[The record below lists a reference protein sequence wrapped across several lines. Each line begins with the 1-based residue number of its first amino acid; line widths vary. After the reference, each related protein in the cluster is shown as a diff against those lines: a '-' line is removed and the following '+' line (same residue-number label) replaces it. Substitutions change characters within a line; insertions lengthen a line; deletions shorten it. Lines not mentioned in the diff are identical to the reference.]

1 MIDFLGLFGAGSGS
15 PKSNNSSNSSIHST
29 ESDSSHLL
37 EHLLGLPAYRGKR
50 SYADNQDLPPVFET
64 VSTPFTSAVGLY
76 RHGPELAPVYTT
88 TDHFV
93 AIMGYAIYRS
103 DTPGAQLHKGP
114 LTAQH
119 LLEAYLNHGSDLP
132 SLLRGSFIA
141 CIQDLRSGEVFF
153 VTDPLNIRQWY
164 HYQLPNGTLAVSSQL
179 GALTSLM
186 RAHDL
191 TPRLSQTALV
201 SYILLEYPLGERTM
215 VEGVEAF
222 PPGAIS
228 RFNPKSSSL
237 IHTRYYSVA
246 SNLLVER
253 AQFSERDGV
262 ELLDETLQHTI
273 KAYVSDWK
281 RTAVALTG
289 GYDSRTVMAAI
300 GPERARK
307 QQTYSY
313 GHYGSF
319 DLEIPQR
326 IADKLRLNYK
336 QIHLD
341 ETFYENYTDYASRAV
356 AFGDGIGEFTRA
368 NYPFAFEHL
377 PQHEFILTGLFGSEF
392 IKPITSE
399 GSFVN
404 RLSRNMLDAAQA
416 GNGDQSAWM
425 PLLDAAIAEAQAKGL
440 VRPEVFHNAKDALSH
455 DLAALPSLGK
465 EIQGAPQ
472 RLFHF
477 LSTEGTRQ
485 YFMKEIK
492 VERAYVQNLHP
503 FFDIQWLE
511 ALVKTPFTW
520 LHQYV
525 QTKDL
530 LASLRTHRVYGA
542 LISKRWPALARQLS
556 THGYRP
562 SHLRSP
568 LFYPLIALEYR
579 QNKKRIFE
587 ASGYKLQSPT
597 EKAHKALAEQFHGYE
612 AFEAVFNNEAIAGAA
627 ATDFKTFTKLASLQ
641 AYMAMHGIEV

>member
-1 MIDFLGLFGAGSGS
+1 MIDFLGLFGAGG
-15 PKSNNSSNSSIHST
+15 HST
-29 ESDSSHLL
+29 NPTVNQGVQSSLTNDDAHLL

-50 SYADNQDLPPVFET
+50 DYAENQDLPPVFET
-64 VSTPFTSAVGLY
+64 VSTPYTAAVGLY
-76 RHGPELAPVYTT
+76 RHGPELAPIFTT

-93 AIMGYAIYRS
+93 AVMGYAIYRS
-103 DTPGAQLHKGP
+103 DTPGARLHKGP

-132 SLLRGSFIA
+132 GLLRGSFIA

-153 VTDPLNIRQWY
+153 MTDPLNIRQWY
-164 HYQLPNGTLAVSSQL
+164 HYQLPNGKLAVSSQL
-179 GALTSLM
+179 GALTSLL
-186 RAHDL
+186 RDHGI

-215 VEGVEAF
+215 VEGIEAF

-228 RFNPKSSSL
+228 RYNPSTRSL

-246 SNLLVER
+246 ANLLLSSAEL
-253 AQFSERDGV
+253 SEREGV
-262 ELLDETLQHTI
+262 ELLDDTLQHTI

-313 GHYGSF
+313 GHQGSF

-326 IADKLRLNYK
+326 IADKLKLNYK

-341 ETFYENYTDYASRAV
+341 EAFYENYTEFGQRAV

-368 NYPFAFEHL
+368 NYPFAFKQL

-416 GNGDQSAWM
+416 QNGAESAWM
-425 PLLDAAIAEAQAKGL
+425 PLLNEAIATAQAQGL
-440 VRPEVFHNAKDALSH
+440 LRPEVFANAKDALAQ
-455 DLAALPSLGK
+455 DLAALPSLSR
-465 EIQGAPQ
+465 ELNGAPQ

-477 LSTEGTRQ
+477 LATEGTRQ

-530 LASLRTHRVYGA
+530 MASLRTHRVYGA

-587 ASGYKLQSPT
+587 ASGYKLQKPT
-597 EKAHKALAEQFHGYE
+597 AQAHKDLAAKFEGYA
-612 AFEAVFNNEAIAGAA
+612 AFESVFNNEAIAGAA

-641 AYMAMHGIEV
+641 AYMAMHGIEA